1 MCYLFLLMNSMALS
15 MTQPATYASS
25 LFFVVCAF
33 LTLFYGREVSKDFQA
48 AKMNWLHC
56 GANLAHV
63 LMSAM
68 MGWMF
73 LEMLSMTMSMGI
85 R

>member
-1 MCYLFLLMNSMALS
+1 LLFS
-15 MTQPATYASS
+15 
-25 LFFVVCAF
+25 
-33 LTLFYGREVSKDFQA
+33 GREVSKDFQA
-48 AKMNWLHC
+48 SKMNWLQC

-63 LMSAM
+63 LMSSM

-73 LEMLSMTMSMGI
+73 LEMLSMPMSMGI